1 MNRSESIPATT
12 RGWSS
17 STGATRS
24 RRETSCWAI
33 ASLDVTHDPSPNVAA
48 LLGTGHCSF
57 YKKRQIKR
65 NAKWNNPWF
74 DGLFDNHFK
83 TRHSCSYSSCDFMRG
98 YLLIS
103 ILCALFCVGFGDE
116 RNTNNAA
123 ASADPFS
130 QKIDAEMVPDSLSV
144 KCWGLREMAES

>member
-1 MNRSESIPATT
+1 MQNGIILGLTGCSITT
-12 RGWSS
+12 SK
-17 STGATRS
+17 
-24 RRETSCWAI
+24 
-33 ASLDVTHDPSPNVAA
+33 
-48 LLGTGHCSF
+48 LG
-57 YKKRQIKR
+57 IVVLIL
-65 NAKWNNPWF
+65 A
-74 DGLFDNHFK
+74 
-83 TRHSCSYSSCDFMRG
+83 DFMRG